1 MSNISKYQAK
11 LIIIGTVR
19 TGKTCIFR
27 RINTQ
32 EFYDEEVST
41 SVPVNINKEYS
52 HSKGTIS
59 FEIWDTAGQEKY
71 HSVNRFFFKNA
82 RVAILVY
89 DITNQDSFDAITNIW
104 LNELKN
110 SCDYNNLILVVVGNK
125 YDLLLNEVITEE
137 MGENLAKEIGALFFS
152 VSAKENIGIQ
162 TMMEKITE
170 VYFERGLHLKPIS
183 EGEENEQI
191 NLNKSKK
198 QKKKKCC

>member
-32 EFYDEEVST
+32 EFFDEEVST
-41 SVPVNINKEYS
+41 SVPVNINKDYP

-89 DITNQDSFDAITNIW
+89 DITNQDSFVAITNTW

-110 SCDYNNLILVVVGNK
+110 LINYMNLLYMIIL
-125 YDLLLNEVITEE
+125 
-137 MGENLAKEIGALFFS
+137 S
-152 VSAKENIGIQ
+152 
-162 TMMEKITE
+162 
-170 VYFERGLHLKPIS
+170 
-183 EGEENEQI
+183 QI
-191 NLNKSKK
+191 NLLII
-198 QKKKKCC
+198 

>member
-1 MSNISKYQAK
+1 MSNISKHKAK

-32 EFYDEEVST
+32 EFSDEEVST
-41 SVPVNINKEYS
+41 SVPVNITKDYS
-52 HSKGTIS
+52 YSKGTITY
-59 FEIWDTAGQEKY
+59 EIWDTAGQEKY

-82 RVAILVY
+82 RVAIIVY
-89 DITNQDSFDAITNIW
+89 DITNQESFDAITNIW

-110 SCDYNNLILVVVGNK
+110 SCDFNNLILVIAANK

-137 MGENLAKEIGALFFS
+137 MGENLAKEVGALFFS
-152 VSAKENIGIQ
+152 VSAKENLGIQ

-170 VYFERGLHLKPIS
+170 VYFQKGLHLKQLS

-198 QKKKKCC
+198 KNKGKCC

>member
-32 EFYDEEVST
+32 GFSDDEVST

-52 HSKGTIS
+52 HSKGIVLYD
-59 FEIWDTAGQEKY
+59 IWDTAGQEKY
-71 HSVNRFFFKNA
+71 HSVHRFFFKNA
-82 RVAILVY
+82 RVAIIVY
-89 DITNQDSFDAITNIW
+89 DITNQESFDAVTNIW

-110 SCDYNNLILVVVGNK
+110 SCDFNDLILVIVGNK

-137 MGENLAKEIGALFFS
+137 MGEKLAKEVGALFFN

-170 VYFERGLHLKPIS
+170 VYFTRGLHLKQIS
-183 EGEENEQI
+183 ENEEKEQI
-191 NLNKSKK
+191 DLNQS
-198 QKKKKCC
+198 KKKKKGNCC